1 MSSVVMRSREEL
13 REQRADLLRRAN
25 MSFEELDEAAQEFVL
40 NADQRAIWETVRTI
54 DFLLGD
60 DD

>member
-1 MSSVVMRSREEL
+1 MRSREEL